1 MISYFDELELKGE
14 KRGEKRGLVKG
25 RIEGMIQD
33 KIESLKIESLCSF
46 VQREFDQ
53 CPPELREKCVEV
65 NDFPIL
71 DQIWNFALFKA
82 QSLDELMA
90 FVDERMTAQR

>member
-14 KRGEKRGLVKG
+14 KRGLVKG
-25 RIEGMIQD
+25 RIEE
-33 KIESLKIESLCSF
+33 KISDICTF
-46 VQREFDQ
+46 VQREFYQ

-65 NDFPIL
+65 NDFPTL

-90 FVDERMTAQR
+90 FVDERTTDARG